1 MAVSAAI
8 LCTKCGAAAATAQD
22 SCAACGGKN
31 VRVCSGCSF
40 HNSLSKSYCDRC
52 GAPLP
57 PGVAPGLP
65 AAGRRAGDPF
75 AASEI
80 SGDPWAQVVA
90 PAAAT
95 TPPPPPPP
103 RWTVLLRAGLN
114 AVVVLVSV
122 IISLL
127 GVWHWTESRKPE
139 VVASHVAAKY
149 LDAMRA
155 RDFDAAY
162 DLFSA
167 AAKKYCTLEEFKFS
181 RDDSTW
187 TWSDLRVAHME
198 PDAILMAYE
207 LKVAGSPARTDRVLF
222 VRENKQWVRPYNWI
236 LMRKVEDAF
245 DKGNADMGLI
255 LAQTA
260 ATINQRDPM
269 ARGYLCEA
277 AYYRKSKEETAR
289 QCVAAIDLAR
299 IYPSNLTLKSLY
311 HLHAILADTYKN
323 ALKTPDK
330 AIDQFAQMLAFPN
343 ISPID
348 QCEILLARAEAYV
361 SMSRPGEALADLTRG
376 GPLCARRADHAY
388 IEEMRRKIGAP
399 PNQ

>member
-1 MAVSAAI
+1 MSVTAAI
-8 LCTKCGAAAATAQD
+8 LCTKCGASAAAAQD
-22 SCAACGGKN
+22 LCAACGGKN
-31 VRVCSGCSF
+31 VRVCAGCSF

-52 GAPLP
+52 GAPLSLKP
-57 PGVAPGLP
+57 SGLP
-65 AAGRRAGDPF
+65 AAGRRDGDPF
-75 AASEI
+75 AAAEI
-80 SGDPWAQVVA
+80 SGDPWAQAAA
-90 PAAAT
+90 PATAPPA
-95 TPPPPPPP
+95 PPPPPP
-103 RWTVLLRAGLN
+103 RWTQLLRAGLN
-114 AVVVLVSV
+114 AAFVLVSV
-122 IISLL
+122 SLSLL
-127 GVWHWTESRKPE
+127 GVWYWTEIRKPE
-139 VVASHVAAKY
+139 VVVSHVAEKY
-149 LDAMRA
+149 LNAMRA

-162 DLFSA
+162 ALFSA
-167 AAKKYCTLEEFKFS
+167 TAKKYCTLEEFKSS
-181 RDDSTW
+181 RDDSMW

-198 PDAILMAYE
+198 AGAILMAYE
-207 LKVAGSPARTDRVLF
+207 LKVAGAPPRTDRVLF
-222 VRENKQWVRPYNWI
+222 VQENKEWVRPYNWV
-236 LMRKVEDAF
+236 LMRKVEEAF

-277 AYYRKSKEETAR
+277 AYYRKSAKETAT

-323 ALKTPDK
+323 ALKLPDK
-330 AIDQFAQMLAFPN
+330 AVDQFAQMLAFPN

-348 QCEILLARAEAYV
+348 QCEILLARAEAYA

-376 GPLCARRADHAY
+376 GQLCARPADHAY

-399 PNQ
+399 LNQ